1 MGAGSRLVPST
12 APPGPRP
19 RAAPIRLLLL
29 VLLVGMS
36 VGAGW
41 LLAPPG
47 LDRLPGPEALGAPS
61 PATIRA
67 DRDIDV
73 ADEDATARRRAEAA
87 AQERPVY
94 DHDEAAPDEVA
105 ARIHAAF
112 SLMREEEEALKE
124 QQATASLAELL
135 PRYAAQRDAF
145 VARMQLLV
153 RDADFTSLAAAR
165 FSEPVERELAALARK
180 GLIELVVL
188 DQALLPDDREA
199 GFLVRTVR
207 SGRLTGEG
215 MLTDLALVRTVATAR
230 QEVAAAAGA
239 RLAGQPP
246 ALRATLLHLA
256 SESVHP
262 TLVYNQAETERRRA
276 EAAARV
282 KPVGVTVRR
291 GERVVAEGER
301 LQPEHLAV
309 FEALRAAQAGRD
321 RWRIRLAGALAV
333 ALLLVAAWRQAV
345 AARTGSGSSQR
356 GGARDAL
363 LGAALLAGVML
374 AGLGVTALA
383 DLLQDRLP
391 GLTRAPLLYL
401 VPAAAAVVLARELLG
416 TSSALLLALVG
427 SLVLGLTAG
436 ASVPLALHAAV
447 TSLAALGIQGRR
459 REAWSLLRCAGAT
472 GLSGAAVAAAMALHA
487 GAGPADLLLSVGAA
501 LLGGAVLVPVV
512 AAVALPPL
520 AHLLGHVTDGQL
532 LALANLNHPALKEL
546 IIQAPGTY
554 RHSIV
559 AGALVE
565 EAARAIGADPLL
577 ARVGAYYHDLGK
589 IRTPLLFAENQRDR
603 NEHDE
608 LAPPMSAI
616 AIRRHVADG
625 LEVARRWRL
634 PAEILAFIEQ
644 HHGTR
649 LVAYFWAKQQRVAEA
664 GGPPADQATFRY
676 AGPKPRTREVALVML
691 ADACEASAH
700 LAERTT
706 AEGLR
711 ALVDQRFA
719 EVVSEGQL
727 DQCELTQRD
736 LSLSAEAM
744 TRALQTHIQSRP
756 ELPPRAVAAPPGPI
770 HLVGSP

>member
-1 MGAGSRLVPST
+1 MGAGSRPVPS
-12 APPGPRP
+12 APSPRLR
-19 RAAPIRLLLL
+19 RAAPTRLLL
-29 VLLVGMS
+29 VLLLTGLS

-47 LDRLPGPEALGAPS
+47 PDRLPGPEALGAPS

-73 ADEDATARRRAEAA
+73 ADEDATARRRAEAT
-87 AQERPVY
+87 AQVRPVY
-94 DHDEAAPDEVA
+94 DHDEAAPDEAV

-112 SLMREEEEALKE
+112 SLMREEEEALKQ
-124 QQATASLAELL
+124 QQATASLVELL

-145 VARMQLLV
+145 VARLQLLV
-153 RDADFTSLAAAR
+153 RDPDFTSLAVAR

-199 GFLVRTVR
+199 GFLVRTIR

-276 EAAARV
+276 QAAARV
-282 KPVGVTVRR
+282 KPVGVTLRR

-309 FEALRAAQAGRD
+309 FEAMRAAEAGKD
-321 RWRIRLAGALAV
+321 QWRIRLAGALAV
-333 ALLLVAAWRQAV
+333 ALLLAVAWRQAV
-345 AARTGSGSSQR
+345 AARPGV
-356 GGARDAL
+356 GARDAL
-363 LGAALLAGVML
+363 LGAALLGGVML
-374 AGLGVTALA
+374 AGLGVTALS
-383 DLLQDRLP
+383 DLLQDSLP
-391 GLTRAPLLYL
+391 GLSRAPLLYL
-401 VPAAAAVVLARELLG
+401 VPAAAAAVLARELLG
-416 TSSALLLALVG
+416 ASSALLLILVG
-427 SLVLGLTAG
+427 SLVLGMTAG

-447 TSLAALGIQGRR
+447 TSLAALGMRGQRR
-459 REAWSLLRCAGAT
+459 DDWSLLQCAGAT

-487 GAGPADLLLSVGAA
+487 GARPADLLLSVGAA

-520 AHLLGHVTDGQL
+520 ARLLGHVTGGQL

-603 NEHDE
+603 NEHDD

-634 PAEILAFIEQ
+634 PAEVLAFIEQ

-649 LVAYFWAKQQRVAEA
+649 LVGYFWAKQQRVAEA
-664 GGPPADQATFRY
+664 GGPPADQVAFRY
-676 AGPKPRTREVALVML
+676 QGPKPQTREVALVML

-719 EVVSEGQL
+719 EVVAEGQL

-736 LSLSAEAM
+736 LLLSAEAM
-744 TRALQTHIQSRP
+744 TRALQTHVQSRP
-756 ELPPRAVAAPPGPI
+756 ERPPRAAADPPSTI
-770 HLVGSP
+770 HLVSSP